1 MNKYIIDDGRRD
13 RYRCKYIHKHILVYI
28 YIQIKRDIQERK
40 KTVAV
45 FVFVDIFIVDYK
57 KNKIIF
63 YSKLKNDENYG
74 KFKK

>member
-1 MNKYIIDDGRRD
+1 MMGEEIGQIDIDVNID
-13 RYRCKYIHKHILVYI
+13 WYI
-28 YIQIKRDIQERK
+28 YIFTDNKRYTRIK

-74 KFKK
+74 KIKK

>member
-1 MNKYIIDDGRRD
+1 MGEEID
-13 RYRCKYIHKHILVYI
+13 RCKYIHKHILVYI
-28 YIQIKRDIQERK
+28 YIQIKRDIQEKKKK

>member
-1 MNKYIIDDGRRD
+1 MMGEEID
-13 RYRCKYIHKHILVYI
+13 RCKYIYIDWYI
-28 YIQIKRDIQERK
+28 YIYTDNKRYTRIK

-45 FVFVDIFIVDYK
+45 FVFVDMFIVDYR

-74 KFKK
+74 KIKK

>member
-1 MNKYIIDDGRRD
+1 M
-13 RYRCKYIHKHILVYI
+13 VYI
-28 YIQIKRDIQERK
+28 YIQIKRDIQEKK

>member
-1 MNKYIIDDGRRD
+1 MMGDEID
-13 RYRCKYIHKHILVYI
+13 RCKYIYRDWYI
-28 YIQIKRDIQERK
+28 YIYIYTDNKRYTRIKKE
-40 KTVAV
+40 TVAV
-45 FVFVDIFIVDYK
+45 FVFVDIFIVDYR

>member
-1 MNKYIIDDGRRD
+1 MMGEEID
-13 RYRCKYIHKHILVYI
+13 RCKYIYIDWYI
-28 YIQIKRDIQERK
+28 YIYTDNKRYTRIK

-45 FVFVDIFIVDYK
+45 FVFVDMFIVDYR

>member
-13 RYRCKYIHKHILVYI
+13 RQIDIDVNIDWYI
-28 YIQIKRDIQERK
+28 YIYTDNKRYTRIK

-45 FVFVDIFIVDYK
+45 FVFVDMFIVDYR

-63 YSKLKNDENYG
+63 YSKLRIDENYG
-74 KFKK
+74 KIKK